1 MSHTTK
7 KIHYFNQRFL
17 FLSSDFSI
25 IMLQIKRIWIF
36 LLYCY
41 FSACNAYTQGE
52 ITSSLFPQSYLA
64 ERQQAAQL
72 IQPKQYEGL
81 LIVEYII
88 DSINNKLHIFT
99 VDKNNGLQLV
109 TAPIPADFNKKIEA
123 FKQLLHS
130 FYLATDAFR
139 MQFIEQSHAFYK
151 LIIMPI
157 ESKLVSKSNI
167 HIITRNALK
176 NLPLEVLISSDQ
188 YAQYT
193 DLPYLLRRFKVSY
206 AAYVDL
212 AAYAD
217 ARARL
222 FVDVDKNTSKDMFIL
237 ASDDNATAYA
247 QINTTNGSLYAPT
260 DDRLQQAPKQT
271 TSTSINCGDLMETG
285 VQNVIVSSWL
295 TSEKITNNLLA
306 EVYSYLATNNH
317 KCYASALQGAKLK
330 MLKKPETAVPNQW
343 SGYLLIKH

>member
-1 MSHTTK
+1 V
-7 KIHYFNQRFL
+7 NQRFL
-17 FLSSDFSI
+17 FLSSDFSV
-25 IMLQIKRIWIF
+25 IMLQLRHIRVF

-41 FSACNAYTQGE
+41 FSAYNAYTQGE
-52 ITSSLFPQSYLA
+52 TPSSLLPQNYVA
-64 ERQQAAQL
+64 ERQKAAQL
-72 IQPKQYEGL
+72 IQSKQYEGL
-81 LIVEYII
+81 LIVEYVI
-88 DSINNKLHIFT
+88 DSINNKLYIFT
-99 VDKNNGLQLV
+99 VDKNNGLQSV
-109 TAPIPADFNKKIEA
+109 TAPIPANFNKKIEE
-123 FKQLLHS
+123 FKQLLRS
-130 FYLATDAFR
+130 FYLATDASR

-167 HIITRNALK
+167 HIITKNALK

-188 YAQYT
+188 YAQYA

-212 AAYAD
+212 ATYAD
-217 ARARL
+217 ARTRL
-222 FVDVDKNTSKDMFIL
+222 SIDLDKNTSKDMFML
-237 ASDDNATAYA
+237 ASDDKGIAAYA

-260 DDRLQQAPKQT
+260 GDRPQQAPEQT
-271 TSTSINCGDLMETG
+271 TSISIDCGDLMETG

-295 TSEKITNNLLA
+295 TSEKITNNLLT
-306 EVYSYLATNNH
+306 EVYGHLANNTH

-343 SGYLLIKH
+343 SGYLLVKH